1 MTLNEFND
9 FAMRMKSMYQKE
21 NIMNNDYTM
30 SLWYEHMADL
40 DYGIAKKALDNW
52 FETEKW
58 SPSLSDIRHT
68 YSLLVNGEYAPWS
81 SEWEKVEY
89 AVRSKYGRYRKEEAL
104 NSFTE
109 ITRRCVLA
117 LGWDNLCDS
126 ENIMADRA
134 HFGRIY
140 EELSSKKRERNMM
153 SEQIKNLIDTAT
165 SRREQLEIKMNTP
178 SLEIKMNTP
187 SLETYKNPQVVDAG
201 EKVELSDRVQ
211 DLLRKTREELKGE

>member
-1 MTLNEFND
+1 MTLNEVNE
-9 FAMRMKSMYQKE
+9 FAMRMQSMYQKE
-21 NIMNNDYTM
+21 NILNNDYTLA
-30 SLWYEHMADL
+30 LWYEHMADL
-40 DYGIAKKALDNW
+40 DYGIAKKALDKW

-68 YSLLVNGEYAPWS
+68 YSLFVNGEYAPWS

-89 AVRSKYGRYRKEEAL
+89 AARSKYGRYRKEEAL

-140 EELSSKKRERNMM
+140 EELSSKKMERNQM

-165 SRREQLEIKMNTP
+165 SRREQLEIRMDK
-178 SLEIKMNTP
+178 KH
-187 SLETYKNPQVVDAG
+187 SLET
-201 EKVELSDRVQ
+201 L
-211 DLLRKTREELKGE
+211 